1 MATPC
6 EPRNVTS
13 GIFHVLNVISHMTN
27 HYDCVDFD
35 STKNFSSRA
44 VFSVFKNESG
54 EGNVGV
60 E

>member
-1 MATPC
+1 
-6 EPRNVTS
+6 
-13 GIFHVLNVISHMTN
+13 MTN
-27 HYDCVDFD
+27 HYDCVDVD